1 MDILLIL
8 IPLAIAL
15 GALGLSAFFWAI
27 RDGQYDDLKGAAER
41 ILMDDDNEA
50 KP

>member
-15 GALGLSAFFWAI
+15 GAVFATFFVFAAKN
-27 RDGQYDDLKGAAER
+27 GQFEDLDDPATR
-41 ILMDDDNEA
+41 ILHDD
-50 KP
+50 